1 MSYQYMVVGGPLD
14 WWDGCMTAKELFLN
28 ICSRKWDFES
38 VCHEETI
45 SEIISKIKQMEVFIE
60 CAVEDFYS
68 DHEKPH
74 TVMFFPL
81 PNLDCETLETEIC
94 AVAKQSNNGTT
105 FVFTNNLKF
114 AEHFGMDIINL
125 HE

>member
-1 MSYQYMVVGGPLD
+1 MLTFMIQD
-14 WWDGCMTAKELFLN
+14 QAKELFLN

-45 SEIISKIKQMEVFIE
+45 SEIISKIKQMEVFVE

-81 PNLDCETLETEIC
+81 PNLDCETLETESC
-94 AVAKQSNNGTT
+94 
-105 FVFTNNLKF
+105 FLHPVFF
-114 AEHFGMDIINL
+114 HVVQVFQR
-125 HE
+125 